1 MLNYV
6 NYRMRVVIKEN
17 RTLVGTLMAFDKHM
31 NLILGDCEEF
41 RRIKSKSA
49 AVDANGAIEERE
61 EKNTLGLVLLR
72 GENIISLQIEGPPPQ
87 DLPTQMAA
95 AGPGVSR
102 VAGRGM
108 PAAPLNAAPQ
118 GLAGPVRGLGG
129 PGASLMTGQVIASA
143 PVTGS
148 RASMPMGMPPMG
160 MPPRPGMM
168 PPGMPTMGVPPRPGM
183 MPPGMPM
190 MGMPPRPGMIPGAPR
205 PPAPQ

>member
-1 MLNYV
+1 
-6 NYRMRVVIKEN
+6 
-17 RTLVGTLMAFDKHM
+17 
-31 NLILGDCEEF
+31 
-41 RRIKSKSA
+41 
-49 AVDANGAIEERE
+49 
-61 EKNTLGLVLLR
+61 
-72 GENIISLQIEGPPPQ
+72 
-87 DLPTQMAA
+87 MAA
-95 AGPGVSR
+95 AGPGMSR
-102 VAGRGM
+102 IAGRGM

-129 PGASLMTGQVIASA
+129 PGASLMTGQGGASLKLSFVVIANA

-148 RASMPMGMPPMG
+148 RASVPMG

-168 PPGMPTMGVPPRPGM
+168 PPGMPPMGMPPGMPPMGMPSMGMPPRPGM